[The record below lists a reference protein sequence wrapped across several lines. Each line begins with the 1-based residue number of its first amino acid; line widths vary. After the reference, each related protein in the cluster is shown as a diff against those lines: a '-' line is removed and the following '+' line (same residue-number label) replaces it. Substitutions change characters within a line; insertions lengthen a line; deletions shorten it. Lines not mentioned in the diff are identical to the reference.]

1 MADAQVQ
8 QTKTR
13 RQRLEEREA
22 AIVAVAHDAFVKNGF
37 EGTKMADI
45 ARLAG
50 VAEGTVYLYF
60 KNKNALL
67 LAVIGRFY
75 QELTRGAEDGIKD
88 TKDTYARLTFLAN
101 HHIER
106 CLADWR
112 ILELMIARFREVS
125 EYQSDMPYEYNKSYV
140 AVFDRVVRAAI
151 HKRELRDDVPHW
163 IIRDL
168 FFGSL
173 EYAMRTHILKNAPDD
188 EIQVIV
194 TNVIDL
200 LQRGVGAKPAQSTA
214 TDAIAP
220 IVDRLE
226 RVADRLDAVG

>member
-1 MADAQVQ
+1 MADAQAQ
-8 QTKTR
+8 QTQTR
-13 RQRLEEREA
+13 RERLEEREA

-75 QELTRGAEDGIKD
+75 QELTKGAEDGIKD
-88 TKDTYARLTFLAN
+88 IRDTYARLTFLAN
-101 HHIER
+101 HHIQR

-125 EYQSDMPYEYNKSYV
+125 AYQSDMPYEYNKSYV

-173 EYAMRTHILKNAPDD
+173 EYAMRTHMLKNAPDD

-194 TNVIDL
+194 TNVIDV
-200 LQRGVGAKPAQSTA
+200 LQRGVGVAARGERDSS
-214 TDAIAP
+214 DIAP
-220 IVDRLE
+220 VIERLE
-226 RVADRLDAVG
+226 RIADRLDSAV

>member
-1 MADAQVQ
+1 MPDAQAKPSQ
-8 QTKTR
+8 TR
-13 RQRLEEREA
+13 RERLEEREA
-22 AIVAVAHDAFVKNGF
+22 AIVAVAHEEFVRNGF
-37 EGTKMADI
+37 EGAKMAAI
-45 ARLAG
+45 AGRAG

-75 QELTRGAEDGIKD
+75 QELTRGAEEGIQD
-88 TKDTYARLTFLAN
+88 LDDTYARLKFLAN

-125 EYQSDMPYEYNKSYV
+125 QYQSDMPYEYNKSYV
-140 AVFDRVVRAAI
+140 AVFDRVVRDAI
-151 HKRELRDDVPHW
+151 NKGELRDDVPHW

-173 EYAMRTHILKNAPDD
+173 EYAMRTHMLKNAPD
-188 EIQVIV
+188 EEVRVIV
-194 TNVIDL
+194 DNVIDL
-200 LQRGVGAKPAQSTA
+200 LQRGVGKA
-214 TDAIAP
+214 AP
-220 IVDRLE
+220 GQRISSDITPVVERLE
-226 RVADRLDAVG
+226 RIADRLDSAV